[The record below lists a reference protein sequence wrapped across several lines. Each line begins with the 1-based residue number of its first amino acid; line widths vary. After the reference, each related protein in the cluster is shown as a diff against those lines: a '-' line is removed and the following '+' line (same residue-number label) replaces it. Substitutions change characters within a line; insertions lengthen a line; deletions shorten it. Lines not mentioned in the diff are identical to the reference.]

1 MKTDP
6 KAALMIIAVIAVFA
20 FITGCVF
27 GSFHIGADVSEQ
39 LIPTSLTSSDDM
51 IKPVKE
57 TNTTMYNISIKQPQK
72 KVVQNKTKNYSTNNT
87 TNNASN
93 NTNSSS
99 SSQKNNSKPR
109 NNHSNNT

>member
-93 NTNSSS
+93 TSYKLNSN
-99 SSQKNNSKPR
+99 NNSQSR